1 LKLLLDEHF
10 SRRVAEELRG
20 RGHDVIAVTE
30 DHELRGL
37 PDAKLFAHARSAGY
51 AIVTQDYGDFVALVR
66 AAAID
71 DVEHFGVIFVPK
83 RLWSSLRDLDGLTDA
98 LERFLGDHSSADALS
113 SSVVWAGQ

>member
-37 PDAKLFAHARSAGY
+37 PDAELFAHARSTGY

-71 DVEHFGVIFVPK
+71 DVEHFGVMFVPK

-113 SSVVWAGQ
+113 SGVVWLGQ